1 MITNK
6 QRDEVS
12 IERRKTKKQKRKFR
26 ELIDQLNHRD
36 GEYATNNIELRRPA
50 NKQSRNTAGPYRDPF
65 VTS

>member
-12 IERRKTKKQKRKFR
+12 IERRKTKKRKRQFR

-36 GEYATNNIELRRPA
+36 GEYATNNIELRRPSS
-50 NKQSRNTAGPYRDPF
+50 K
-65 VTS
+65 